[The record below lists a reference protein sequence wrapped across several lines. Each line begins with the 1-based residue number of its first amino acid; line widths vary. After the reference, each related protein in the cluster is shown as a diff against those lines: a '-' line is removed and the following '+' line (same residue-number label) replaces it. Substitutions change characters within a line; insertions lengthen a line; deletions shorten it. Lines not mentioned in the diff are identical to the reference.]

1 MRKRDVPTIPLGA
14 GDSLRLAATS
24 GLILYLELAF
34 IRYVPA
40 EVKLFSYYTNFV
52 LLAAFLGSGVGLL
65 LKHRVRLLQLAWPLV
80 VAALFGAVFL
90 LRNVVV
96 REPHGG
102 EFLWGIYG
110 TPSPRS
116 LSLGIVPSVLILF
129 ALLSALFVPLGA
141 RLGELFSRFR
151 PLVAYSLDIGGALA
165 GVLVFALGSRL
176 GLAPVAWFAAAV
188 AVDFA
193 VCGGGWVRRA
203 GGLAAGTLAVALVL
217 RASNAD
223 ERWSP
228 YYRIDVYRDASQ
240 PGYEVVNVNGSLHQ
254 FIVNFADSTRVAGVR
269 RIMSDYRL
277 PFAYVERIDT
287 VLVVGAGTG
296 NDVALL
302 LGLGARFVDAVEIDP
317 DIVALGRERNPT
329 APYAD
334 PRVRLYVD
342 DARAFFKKTRRRYD
356 VVVFGTLDSQ
366 TLLSGLTSLRLDNYV
381 YTVEALRA
389 ARRLL
394 KPGGRLIV
402 YHMSSFPYIAARIY
416 QNLYL
421 AFEGPAVALHITPH
435 VLFNHVFVGGVAR
448 ATVASRGVPSWL
460 QEPTRLP
467 TDDWP
472 YLYLQHATVPGHY
485 AGALAG
491 VLALAMLAVGGAVGR
506 GAVRSFD
513 APMFLMG
520 AGFLLIETKSVTEM
534 ALLFGSTW
542 TVNVLVFAA
551 ILAVILAANLLVER
565 GVRPRLGRLFAG
577 LFACLAVGL
586 VVRVGGLSGAPLAA
600 QWILGG
606 ALLASPILFAAL
618 LFPRFLETRPDPA
631 RALGWNVLGAI
642 VGGVLEYAS
651 MVAGIKALYLLA
663 LLAYAGV
670 LLTVRGTRRQA
681 SPVAAP
687 GERAG

>member
-1 MRKRDVPTIPLGA
+1 MRQRDVPVVPSGV
-14 GDSLRLAATS
+14 GDALRLAGIS

-52 LLAAFLGSGVGLL
+52 LLAAFLGTGVGLL
-65 LKHRVRLLQLAWPLV
+65 LKHRVRSLQLAWPLLA
-80 VAALFGAVFL
+80 AALFGAVFL

-102 EFLWGIYG
+102 EYLWGIYG

-116 LSLGIVPSVLILF
+116 VSLGIVPTVLILF

-141 RLGELFSRFR
+141 RLGELFGRFR

-165 GVLVFALGSRL
+165 GVLAFALGSRL
-176 GLAPVAWFAAAV
+176 GLPPVAWFAGAFAL
-188 AVDFA
+188 DFA
-193 VCGGGWVRRA
+193 VCGASSLRRA
-203 GGLAAGTLAVALVL
+203 GGLTAGVLAGALVL
-217 RASNAD
+217 RASD
-223 ERWSP
+223 PGERWSP
-228 YYRIDVYRDASQ
+228 YYRIDVYSEAGR
-240 PGYEVVNVNGSLHQ
+240 PGYDVVNVNGSLHQ
-254 FIVNFADSTRVAGVR
+254 FIVNFADSTRIPSVR

-277 PFAYVERIDT
+277 PFAYVEGMDT
-287 VLVVGAGTG
+287 VLVVGSGTG

-302 LGLGARFVDAVEIDP
+302 LGLGAGYVDAVEIDP

-334 PRVRLYVD
+334 PRVHLHVD
-342 DARAFFKKTRRRYD
+342 DARAFFKKTCRRYD

-435 VLFNHVFVGGVAR
+435 VLFNHVFVAGVAR
-448 ATVASRGVPSWL
+448 AAVARVGIPSWL
-460 QEPTRLP
+460 LDSTRLP

-485 AGALAG
+485 ASALAG
-491 VLALAMLAVGGAVGR
+491 VLALAALAVGGAAGR
-506 GAVRSFD
+506 GAVRGFD

-551 ILAVILAANLLVER
+551 ILAVILAANLLVAR
-565 GVRPRLGRLFAG
+565 GVRPRLGVLFAG
-577 LFACLAVGL
+577 LSASLVLGL
-586 VVRVGGLSGAPLAA
+586 VIRVGGLSGAPLVA

-642 VGGVLEYAS
+642 VGGVLEYGS
-651 MVAGIKALYLLA
+651 MVAGIKALYYLA
-663 LLAYAGV
+663 LLAYVGV
-670 LLTVRGTRRQA
+670 LLTVRGTAWRA
-681 SPVAAP
+681 SAAAES
-687 GERAG
+687 GARA